1 MEEKYSK
8 ERHLQT
14 MREELEWIQRKTSD
28 LKAFVDDPVLFNE
41 RIKDMGQKRLVEKQ
55 LIAMTDYSVILSERI
70 KYFEQNG

>member
-8 ERHLQT
+8 ECHLQT

-55 LIAMTDYSVILSERI
+55 LTAMTDYSVILSERI